1 MAYTVDRVI
10 SEVLYKRLENEFKT
24 LIVDMLEELQ
34 TKKPVEKSNTPVKI
48 NAMLENIESIF
59 SDQAVKVENKVSK
72 SKFEHLLLFISNNW
86 ILHIVFIKSK
96 GYITIY
102 YSI

>member
-34 TKKPVEKSNTPVKI
+34 TKKPLEKSNTPVKI
-48 NAMLENIESIF
+48 NSMLENIESIF
-59 SDQAVKVENKVSK
+59 ADQSVKVENKVAK
-72 SKFEHLLLFISNNW
+72 SKFLFYENLLFFIST
-86 ILHIVFIKSK
+86 IT
-96 GYITIY
+96 GYSVYIY
-102 YSI
+102 